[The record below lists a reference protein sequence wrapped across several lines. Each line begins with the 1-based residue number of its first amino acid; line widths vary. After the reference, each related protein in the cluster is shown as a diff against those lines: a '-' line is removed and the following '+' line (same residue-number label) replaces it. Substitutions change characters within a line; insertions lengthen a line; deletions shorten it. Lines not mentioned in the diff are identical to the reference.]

1 MALFGSAQAAKPH
14 LHLAGDR
21 CPTCDQPIPN
31 DRREEVQSRIDA
43 RARELQAEAEAR
55 VKAEVQQARSEDAAV
70 LEAEKAKFA
79 AREDAVRQE
88 GEARAAAGFATKLK
102 ETADAKLAADKKI
115 AELQANQELAVAARV
130 LEVREALEKDK
141 VRALGAADA
150 KHFEENQKWKK
161 LFEDAQR
168 KLESKTA
175 EELGEGAEVDL
186 FEALKAK
193 FPTDLITRVGRGNAG
208 ADVMHEVRHNGAVCG
223 LIVYDSKNHG
233 AWRGEHA
240 AKLREDQLAAKAD
253 HAILSTRKFPSGA
266 QQLHIEN
273 GVILVNPA
281 RAVMIAKILRR
292 HTVQLH
298 TSKASNQE
306 RSRKSDEIYAF
317 MTSERFEQFIG
328 TLMGATK
335 DLDDLQVEERKAHEK
350 TWRRQG
356 EMVAKLKKATSTF
369 DEAVER
375 IIAASTVMCA
385 PDFGNSDI
393 GSSDIGSPDIGS
405 PNIRSQ
411 DEQ

>member
-1 MALFGSAQAAKPH
+1 MSLFSPAKAAKPH

-31 DRREEVQSRIDA
+31 DRREEVQNRIEA
-43 RARELQAEAEAR
+43 RAREIKADAEAR
-55 VKAEVQQARSEDAAV
+55 VKAEVQQARSEGSAA

-79 AREDAVRQE
+79 AREDVVRQE

-102 ETADAKLAADKKI
+102 ETADAKLAAENKI
-115 AELQANQELAVAARV
+115 AELRASQEAAVAFRV
-130 LEVREALEKDK
+130 REAREALEKDK
-141 VRALGAADA
+141 ANAIGLAQA
-150 KHFEENQKWKK
+150 KHFEEMQKAQK
-161 LFEDAQR
+161 LVDDLNR
-168 KLESKTA
+168 KLQNKTA

-186 FEALKAK
+186 FEALKAE

-208 ADVMHEVRHNGAVCG
+208 ADVMHEVRHNGALCG
-223 LIVYDSKNHG
+223 LLVYDSKNHG

-253 HAILSTRKFPSGA
+253 HAILSTRKFPAGA

-273 GVILVNPA
+273 GVVLVNPA

-292 HTVQLH
+292 QTVQLH
-298 TSKASNQE
+298 TVKASNQE

-317 MTSERFEQFIG
+317 MTSERFEQFVG
-328 TLMGATK
+328 TVMGATK
-335 DLDDLQVEERKAHEK
+335 DLDDLQVEERKTHEK

-375 IIAASTVMCA
+375 IIAASTVVCA
-385 PDFGNSDI
+385 PDFGSA
-393 GSSDIGSPDIGS
+393 
-405 PNIRSQ
+405 

>member
-1 MALFGSAQAAKPH
+1 MALLGSAQAAKPH

-31 DRREEVQSRIDA
+31 DRREEVQNRIEA
-43 RARELQAEAEAR
+43 RARELQADADAR
-55 VKAEVQQARSEDAAV
+55 VKAEVQQARSEGSAA

-79 AREDAVRQE
+79 AREDVVRQE

-102 ETADAKLAADKKI
+102 ETADAKLAAENKI
-115 AELQANQELAVAARV
+115 AELQAGQEAAVAFRV
-130 LEVREALEKDK
+130 REAREALEKDK
-141 VRALGAADA
+141 ANAIGLAQA
-150 KHFEENQKWKK
+150 KHFEEMQKAQK
-161 LFEDAQR
+161 LVDDLNR
-168 KLESKTA
+168 KLQNKTA

-186 FEALKAK
+186 FEALKAE

-208 ADVMHEVRHNGAVCG
+208 ADVMHEVRHNGTLCG
-223 LIVYDSKNHG
+223 LLVYDSKNHG

-253 HAILSTRKFPSGA
+253 HAILSTRKFPAGA

-273 GVILVNPA
+273 GVVLVNPA

-292 HTVQLH
+292 QTVQLH
-298 TSKASNQE
+298 TVKASNQE

-317 MTSERFEQFIG
+317 MTSERFEQFVG
-328 TLMGATK
+328 TVMGATK

-375 IIAASTVMCA
+375 IIAASTVVCA
-385 PDFGNSDI
+385 PDFGSAE
-393 GSSDIGSPDIGS
+393 
-405 PNIRSQ
+405 
-411 DEQ
+411 EQ

>member
-1 MALFGSAQAAKPH
+1 MSLFSAAQAAKPH

-21 CPTCDQPIPN
+21 CPTCDQLIPN
-31 DRREEVQSRIDA
+31 DRREEVQNRIDE
-43 RARELQAEAEAR
+43 RARQLQADAEAR
-55 VKAEVQQARSEDAAV
+55 VKSEVQHARAEGAAS
-70 LEAEKAKFA
+70 LEAVKAQFA
-79 AREDAVRQE
+79 VREDVVRRE

-115 AELQANQELAVAARV
+115 AELEAGQEAAVAYRV
-130 LEVREALEKDK
+130 REAREALEKDK
-141 VRALGAADA
+141 ANAIGLAQA

-186 FEALKAK
+186 FEALKAE
-193 FPTDLITRVGRGNAG
+193 FPSDMITRVGRGNAG

-233 AWRGEHA
+233 AWRSEHA
-240 AKLREDQLAAKAD
+240 SKLREDQLAAKAD

-273 GVILVNPA
+273 GVILANPA
-281 RAVMIAKILRR
+281 RAVIVARLLRR
-292 HTVQLH
+292 QTVQLH
-298 TSKASNQE
+298 TVKASNQE

-317 MTSERFEQFIG
+317 MTSERFEQFVG
-328 TLMGATK
+328 TLLNAAK

-375 IIAASTVMCA
+375 IIAASTVVCA
-385 PDFGNSDI
+385 PGFGSA
-393 GSSDIGSPDIGS
+393 
-405 PNIRSQ
+405 